1 MAKMTWT
8 EAVLWPS
15 DSGRSFHGLVI
26 RAEAF
31 FQEANHFL
39 CLIT

>member
-8 EAVLWPS
+8 EAVLWPG
-15 DSGRSFHGLVI
+15 DSGRSFYGLAI

-39 CLIT
+39 WLIT